1 MWYLV
6 SVTFVVYTRGSQ
18 QKLGYPNR
26 ILKVLHSKV
35 QADSGTC
42 TRTKILIAPTRVNLY
57 MKNPNG
63 RIWGILTSHKAV
75 QRTVRKR
82 QRQGVNAKLPLYV
95 KTENDNNSHTN
106 DNTNNNKIRNVCDN
120 KAAFMMTRTVTS
132 KMTTGIIIN
141 NHEYQDSKKYS

>member
-1 MWYLV
+1 
-6 SVTFVVYTRGSQ
+6 
-18 QKLGYPNR
+18 
-26 ILKVLHSKV
+26 
-35 QADSGTC
+35 
-42 TRTKILIAPTRVNLY
+42 

-82 QRQGVNAKLPLYV
+82 QRQGINAKLPLYV

-120 KAAFMMTRTVTS
+120 KAALFMMTRTVTS